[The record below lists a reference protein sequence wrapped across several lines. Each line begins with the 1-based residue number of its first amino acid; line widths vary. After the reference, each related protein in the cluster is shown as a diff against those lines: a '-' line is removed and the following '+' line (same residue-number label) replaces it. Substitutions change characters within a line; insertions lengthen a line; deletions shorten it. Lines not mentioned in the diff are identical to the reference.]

1 MKIVLGSDHAGFA
14 RKEEIKAYLE
24 SQGLM
29 VIDVGCFSAERVDYP
44 DFGYAA
50 AKKVASKEADY
61 GIVVCFTGIGIGM
74 AANKVKGVRCATVAS
89 LDQVDLTRRHND
101 ANMLAFGA
109 KYVDKDLAFKLI
121 DKFLE
126 TPFDGG
132 RHQARVDKL
141 DKGC

>member
-1 MKIVLGSDHAGFA
+1 MKIVLGSDHAGFE

-24 SQGLM
+24 SQGLT

-89 LDQVDLTRRHND
+89 LDQVDLTRRHNN

-132 RHQARVDKL
+132 RHQARVEKL

>member
-24 SQGLM
+24 GQGLT

-74 AANKVKGVRCATVAS
+74 AANKVKGVRCATVVS

-109 KYVDKDLAFKLI
+109 KYVDKDLAFQLI

-132 RHQARVDKL
+132 RHQARVEKL